1 MKTKDNW
8 LEEIHNENLARVE
21 QLQSDL
27 EDIKDENLRL
37 LESNVELRGK
47 LIKIMEVIG
56 ETNKSGDDN
65 YFI

>member
-56 ETNKSGDDN
+56 ETNKSDDDN